1 MGLQILSTHDTLRFL
16 PLMII
21 FDGRYHM
28 FLETQAGLKPP
39 PFTHTIYN
47 ALVVPRPIGWI
58 STMSQAGVVNLAPY
72 SFFNSVSG
80 DPPCVM
86 YCPNGWKPGTHE
98 VKDSLTNVEET
109 GEFVFNMCT
118 YALRE
123 EMNAT
128 AAHVPSSVDEMAAA
142 GLPAAPCK
150 LVKPPRVKASPIAL
164 ECLYLQ
170 TVKLPEARDGRP
182 NNIVIGQVVGI
193 HVADDVITDGIIDIH
208 KLNPLARLGYLDY
221 ATIDNVFAIKR
232 PD

>member
-1 MGLQILSTHDTLRFL
+1 
-16 PLMII
+16 
-21 FDGRYHM
+21 M
-28 FLETQAGLKPP
+28 FIETESGLKPP
-39 PFTHTIYN
+39 PFKHSIYT

-58 STMSQAGVVNLAPY
+58 STVSQDGIINLAPF

-98 VKDSLTNVEET
+98 AKDSLTNVEAT

-118 YALRE
+118 YDLRE
-123 EMNAT
+123 QMNAT
-128 AAHVPSSVDEMAAA
+128 SAHLPSSVDEMAAA
-142 GLPAAPCK
+142 GLEAAPCK

-170 TVKLPEARDGRP
+170 TVVLPASRTGSP
-182 NNIVIGQVVGI
+182 NYIVVGQVVGI
-193 HVADDVITDGIIDIH
+193 HVADEVIIDGMIDVR
-208 KLNPLARLGYLDY
+208 KVNPLARLGYLDY
-221 ATIDNVFAIKR
+221 ATIDNVFSMQR